1 MENHIVITY
10 LTYLPIVL
18 LMTFLV
24 AKILFKN
31 SIIFILDIFKGRK
44 EIALPTN
51 RLLEIGF
58 YLLNI
63 GTALL
68 ILKTNAIET
77 TQQMVEI
84 LSLKIG
90 GFSIYLGVMLFAYMF
105 LFFRGKK
112 KSNQRVRNLVKS

>member
-90 GFSIYLGVMLFAYMF
+90 GFSIYLGIMLFAYMY

>member
-44 EIALPTN
+44 EIAIPTN

-68 ILKTNAIET
+68 ILKTKAIET

-84 LSLKIG
+84 LSLKIA
-90 GFSIYLGVMLFAYMF
+90 GFSIYLGIMLFAYMY

-112 KSNQRVRNLVKS
+112 KSNQRPRNVVKS

>member
-44 EIALPTN
+44 EIAIPTN

-58 YLLNI
+58 YLLNV

-68 ILKTNAIET
+68 ILKTKAIET

-90 GFSIYLGVMLFAYMF
+90 GFSIYLGIMLFAYIY

-112 KSNQRVRNLVKS
+112 KSNPRPRTLVKS

>member
-44 EIALPTN
+44 EIAIPTN

-58 YLLNI
+58 YLLNV

-68 ILKTNAIET
+68 ILKTKAIET

-90 GFSIYLGVMLFAYMF
+90 GFSIYLGIMLFAYIY

-112 KSNQRVRNLVKS
+112 KSNQRPRNVVKS

>member
-18 LMTFLV
+18 MMTFLV

-44 EIALPTN
+44 EIAIPTN

-68 ILKTNAIET
+68 ILKTKAIET

-84 LSLKIG
+84 LSLKVG
-90 GFSIYLGVMLFAYMF
+90 GFSIYLGIMLFAYIY

-112 KSNQRVRNLVKS
+112 KSNPRPRTLVKS

>member
-1 MENHIVITY
+1 MENYIVITY

-18 LMTFLV
+18 IMTFLV

-31 SIIFILDIFKGRK
+31 STVFIMDIFKGRK

-68 ILKTNAIET
+68 VLKTGAIET
-77 TQQMVEI
+77 KQQIVEV
-84 LSLKIG
+84 LSLKVG
-90 GFSIYLGVMLFAYMF
+90 GFSIYLGIMLFFYLF

-112 KSNQRVRNLVKS
+112 KSNQNFQKLI

>member
-10 LTYLPIVL
+10 LNYLPIVL

-44 EIALPTN
+44 EIAIPTN

-68 ILKTNAIET
+68 ILKTKAIET

-90 GFSIYLGVMLFAYMF
+90 GFSIYLGIMLFAYIY

-112 KSNQRVRNLVKS
+112 KSNQRPRNVVKS

>member
-44 EIALPTN
+44 EIAIPTN

-58 YLLNI
+58 YLLNV

-68 ILKTNAIET
+68 ILKTKAIET
-77 TQQMVEI
+77 TQQIVEI

>member
-1 MENHIVITY
+1 
-10 LTYLPIVL
+10 
-18 LMTFLV
+18 MTFLV

-44 EIALPTN
+44 EIATPTN

-58 YLLNI
+58 YLLNV

-68 ILKTNAIET
+68 ILKTKAIET

>member
-44 EIALPTN
+44 EIAIPTN

-68 ILKTNAIET
+68 ILKTKAIET

-90 GFSIYLGVMLFAYMF
+90 GFSIYLGIMLFAYMY

-112 KSNQRVRNLVKS
+112 KSNQRPRNVVKS

>member
-44 EIALPTN
+44 EIATPTN

-58 YLLNI
+58 YLLNV

-68 ILKTNAIET
+68 ILKTKAIET

>member
-18 LMTFLV
+18 IMTFLV

-31 SIIFILDIFKGRK
+31 SLIFILDIFKGRK
-44 EIALPTN
+44 EIAIPTN

-68 ILKTNAIET
+68 ILKTKAIET

-84 LSLKIG
+84 LSLKVG
-90 GFSIYLGVMLFAYMF
+90 GFSIYLGIMLFAYIY

-112 KSNQRVRNLVKS
+112 KSNPRPRTLVKS

>member
-44 EIALPTN
+44 EIAIPTN

-68 ILKTNAIET
+68 ILKTKAIET

-90 GFSIYLGVMLFAYMF
+90 GFSIYLGIMLFAYIY

-112 KSNQRVRNLVKS
+112 KSNQRPRNVVKS

>member
-44 EIALPTN
+44 EIAIPTN

-68 ILKTNAIET
+68 ILKTKAIET

-90 GFSIYLGVMLFAYMF
+90 GFSIYLGIMLFAYIY

-112 KSNQRVRNLVKS
+112 KSNPRPRTLVKS

>member
-1 MENHIVITY
+1 MENYIVITY
-10 LTYLPIVL
+10 LIYLPIVL

-31 SIIFILDIFKGRK
+31 SVIFILDIFKGRK

-68 ILKTNAIET
+68 ILKTRGIKT
-77 TQQMVEI
+77 TQEVVEI
-84 LSLKIG
+84 LSFKIG
-90 GFSIYLGVMLFAYMF
+90 GFSIYLGIMLFFYLF

-112 KSNQRVRNLVKS
+112 KASIGMQKIA